1 MEAFPKGQEAGTV
14 TSGRKPV
21 LVSLPS
27 FPSCEVQVL
36 GETEDAPRKPFSR
49 VPQSV
54 PPEGKVG
61 EGQ

>member
-1 MEAFPKGQEAGTV
+1 M
-14 TSGRKPV
+14 TSGCKPV
-21 LVSLPS
+21 PVFLLS

-49 VPQSV
+49 VPQSA